1 MGLILIGD
9 QKLADGILQSAFMRA
24 RAANTNAEERLSH
37 SDLIQ
42 LGFDAF
48 DDAVHRK
55 GVVVVLAPILARD
68 GSLKD
73 QVGQLT
79 YNERVSISLLMIEDM
94 LLKDAA
100 ILSGLPNRILQ
111 DGLESALSKLDTAR
125 EPDPE

>member
-1 MGLILIGD
+1 MGLVLIGD
-9 QKLADGILQSAFMRA
+9 QKLADSILKGAFIRAGAARGSAS
-24 RAANTNAEERLSH
+24 ERLSS
-37 SDLIQ
+37 SDLIR

-73 QVGQLT
+73 QVNQLT

-94 LLKDAA
+94 MIRDAS

-111 DGLESALSKLDTAR
+111 DGLASALSKLDTAH